1 VHGDLQC
8 RHAASVAQ
16 RQSPFPDL
24 QTRVRLRPV
33 RCGTRCHDG
42 LMNDPIVSNVK
53 SAGALRTLTWTNL
66 AAQSAEQI
74 SLAAVP
80 IVAVMVLQAGAG
92 QIGALSTA
100 QTLPFLLLSIPMG
113 VLADRWSRAR
123 LMVLAEGVRALSLLA
138 LWLLV
143 GYGALSLGAL
153 ALLGFIGAAG
163 TVGFTVAAPALV
175 PSLVPQDA
183 LARANARLELA
194 RSAAF
199 AAGPARARPSPAP
212 PRCRRW
218 ACCCCCACPRCHAA
232 RGRRARCSTSCA
244 TVPRWCG

>member
-1 VHGDLQC
+1 PHPQLLQLGALAPAASDGAADHCAIGIAHKAGQRAHVVERCTVRGLEPRIDVQRLAGVRLVVHGDLQC

-33 RCGTRCHDG
+33 RCGMRCHDG

-143 GYGALSLGAL
+143 GY
-153 ALLGFIGAAG
+153 
-163 TVGFTVAAPALV
+163 
-175 PSLVPQDA
+175 
-183 LARANARLELA
+183 
-194 RSAAF
+194 
-199 AAGPARARPSPAP
+199 
-212 PRCRRW
+212 
-218 ACCCCCACPRCHAA
+218 
-232 RGRRARCSTSCA
+232 
-244 TVPRWCG
+244 